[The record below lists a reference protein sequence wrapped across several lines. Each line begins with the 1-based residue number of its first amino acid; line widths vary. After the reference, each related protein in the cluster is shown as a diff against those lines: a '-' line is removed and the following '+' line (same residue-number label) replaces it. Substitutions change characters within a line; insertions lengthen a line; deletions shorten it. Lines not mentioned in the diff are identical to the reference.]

1 MTGAIYDEITEDFA
15 ILIDRPDGEIC
26 EGYAPTAEQAGRR
39 LSEALARWQRHDKEH
54 AVQVAFVAQRS
65 ESKQQPPKQ
74 RCPWHR
80 VIKRFYAICED
91 RGLDTSDNERIRAAI
106 FRFFGKEIESR
117 STLTATEWFEAGS
130 AVKRR
135 QLSW

>member
-1 MTGAIYDEITEDFA
+1 MTGVVYDELTQDWA
-15 ILIDRPDGEIC
+15 IWIERLDGPIC
-26 EGYAPTAEQAGRR
+26 EGFAATAEEAARR
-39 LSEALARWQRHDKEH
+39 LEEALIRWKRHDKEQ
-54 AVQVAFVAQRS
+54 AQQVAAAAHGAK
-65 ESKQQPPKQ
+65 EQQPAKQ

-117 STLTATEWFEAGS
+117 SALTATEWFEAGS

-135 QLSW
+135 Q